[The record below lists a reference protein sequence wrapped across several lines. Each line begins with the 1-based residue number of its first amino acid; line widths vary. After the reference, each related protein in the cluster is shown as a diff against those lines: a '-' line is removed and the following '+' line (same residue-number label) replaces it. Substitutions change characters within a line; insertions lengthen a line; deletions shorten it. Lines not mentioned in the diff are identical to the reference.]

1 MDRKVTWNKN
11 KSPYTIS
18 KYIFLQHEIRVIW
31 RINPL
36 KCLSTYWCVC
46 VRACVCVC
54 ETCFDI
60 LRILCAGQFTAV
72 IEINLFQ

>member
-11 KSPYTIS
+11 KSPNTIS
-18 KYIFLQHEIRVIW
+18 KHIFLQHEIRVIW

-36 KCLSTYWCVC
+36 KCLCTYV
-46 VRACVCVC
+46 CVCVC
-54 ETCFDI
+54 VCVKLVFDI
-60 LRILCAGQFTAV
+60 LHILCADQFTAV

>member
-18 KYIFLQHEIRVIW
+18 KHIFLQHEIRVIC

-46 VRACVCVC
+46 VCVCVYVCMCVCVC
-54 ETCFDI
+54 VCVCVSERENKT
-60 LRILCAGQFTAV
+60 
-72 IEINLFQ
+72 INMNGA